1 MPRNLAVART
11 GVTDNQPLWQALC
24 ENVTLTLEKAQD
36 NLISLLQRWKAGEL
50 EDSRHI
56 QDDAE
61 TIEEKLIERG
71 LIDIGNESEGLAAQV
86 DNVLGQLTNAQAQF
100 VLPIDID
107 IMLTLLNASGEGIPE
122 AIKTHEK
129 YWNALDYDARESE
142 VKKYWFGE

>member
-1 MPRNLAVART
+1 MLTTHAAVKS
-11 GVTDNQPLWQALC
+11 PLSWALC
-24 ENVTLTLEKAQD
+24 ENVTMTLEKAQD

-107 IMLTLLNASGEGIPE
+107 IMLTLLNASGEGIPLQ
-122 AIKTHEK
+122 KH
-129 YWNALDYDARESE
+129 L
-142 VKKYWFGE
+142 VM